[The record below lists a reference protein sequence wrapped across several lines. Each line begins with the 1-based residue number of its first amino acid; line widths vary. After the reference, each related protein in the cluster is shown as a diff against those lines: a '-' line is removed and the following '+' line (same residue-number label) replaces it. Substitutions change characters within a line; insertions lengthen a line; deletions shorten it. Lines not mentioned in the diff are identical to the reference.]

1 MSDTTAYSRTTENAT
16 IEIDPTP
23 SGEVQIEFPSEVLP
37 LDTSL
42 ILRWSP
48 EGAKR
53 FGEELIRV
61 AELAAQGPTAADV

>member
-1 MSDTTAYSRTTENAT
+1 MSDTTTYSRTTENAE

-23 SGEVQIEFPSEVLP
+23 DGEVQIEFPSAVLP

-42 ILRWSP
+42 VLRLTP

-61 AELAAQGPTAADV
+61 ADIAAQGSGGG